1 MNGTETFVRDSE
13 RRAITGVP
21 TSTWYEMQDAGI
33 VPMPVKI
40 GPRSVAWLHSELTKW
55 QADRIAERD
64 CQAAI

>member
-1 MNGTETFVRDSE
+1 MDGTETFVRDSE

-33 VPMPVKI
+33 APLPVKI
-40 GPRSVAWLHSELTKW
+40 GPRSVAWLRSELAKW

-64 CQAAI
+64 CQAA